1 MIRRMSCKRL
11 ALMAVICFAVISCLG
26 CFRTV
31 GTYMV
36 EIAGLELE
44 AGDSFIE
51 ETRSNSVGLILPLC
65 AVQIVLLNARKRFG
79 RIVAVVTALLACL
92 VTILISPNR
101 DIVVYLMS
109 GLIGYRSET
118 TCMGY
123 VAIALSILILGIQII
138 LLVKRDDPVEG

>member
-1 MIRRMSCKRL
+1 MSCKRL

-36 EIAGLELE
+36 EIAGFE
-44 AGDSFIE
+44 AGDSFIK
-51 ETRSNSVGLILPLC
+51 ETRSNSVGLILPMC